1 LTITEKNPAP
11 NPSCFERST
20 IVKAWS
26 QKLISVLRI
35 LKYPLAFLA
44 LPLVVGISSFLV
56 TTASPP
62 APQLEQAYPA
72 PPKLDPNKPTVA
84 VVLARDMTEV
94 ADALAPYAV
103 FKTSSAFNVVMV
115 SEQRRPVT
123 LSGNLEVISHFSFAE
138 LDATLGH
145 DPDLIVIPNIPNIA
159 ANEAL
164 RLWVQRHGQ
173 GRSLVMSVCAGAAMF
188 AATGLIDGLP
198 ATTHWGDIAWIEPSY
213 PKVKWLRGQR
223 YVDNGQFISTAGIL
237 SGIDGS
243 LHMIDRLRGKN
254 LAMQVANTLHYP
266 TQYLEHPSMAQFYF
280 APRDVIL
287 LLNGLF
293 RWDRATLGVALID
306 GMDELA
312 LAAAYDTYAPS
323 FTAQLV
329 SLAPQGT
336 IITTK
341 HGLNLVARRTPEQ
354 WATGREIMLP
364 GSRDD
369 LQVPVWLKPYR
380 VKYTLA
386 TSNQFPFNATLKHLA
401 QTQDIPTAEFAA
413 KRLEYRFLP
422 GQWQGA
428 GWWTSAVVY
437 RPLWLGLL
445 ALGLVFGLERLRRRT
460 LNVSQKQTA
469 SLKQPAA

>member
-1 LTITEKNPAP
+1 MMKTWSKKLT
-11 NPSCFERST
+11 
-20 IVKAWS
+20 
-26 QKLISVLRI
+26 SVLKI

-44 LPLVVGISSFLV
+44 LPLVLGISSFLM

-72 PPKLDPNKPTVA
+72 PPTLDPNKPTVA

-94 ADALAPYAV
+94 ADALAPYTV

-123 LSGNLEVISHFSFAE
+123 LSGNLDVIPHFSFAE

-145 DPDLIVIPNIPNIA
+145 DPDLIVIPNIPNVA

-164 RLWVQRHGQ
+164 RLWVQRHGR

-243 LHMIDRLRGKN
+243 LHMIDRLRGRN
-254 LAMQVANTLHYP
+254 LALQVANTLHYP
-266 TQYLEHPSMAQFYF
+266 TQYLENPSMEQFYY
-280 APRDVIL
+280 APRDAIL

-293 RWDRATLGVALID
+293 RWDRANLGVALVD

-312 LAAAYDTYAPS
+312 LAAVFDTYAPS

-329 SLAPQGT
+329 SIAPQGT
-336 IITTK
+336 VITTK

-354 WATGREIMLP
+354 WATEIMLP

-369 LQVPVWLKPYR
+369 LQVPTWLKPYR

-386 TSNQFPFNATLKHLA
+386 GTKRFPFNRALEHLA
-401 QTQDIPTAEFAA
+401 QSQNIPTAEFAA

-422 GQWQGA
+422 GQLQGA
-428 GWWTSAVVY
+428 GWWTLAVVY

-445 ALGLVFGLERLRRRT
+445 ALGLVYGLERFRRRN
-460 LNVSQKQTA
+460 LNIGQKQPA
-469 SLKQPAA
+469 SLKFELKGD

>member
-1 LTITEKNPAP
+1 MKT
-11 NPSCFERST
+11 
-20 IVKAWS
+20 WS
-26 QKLISVLRI
+26 KKLSSVLRM

-44 LPLVVGISSFLV
+44 LPIVVGISSFLI
-56 TTASPP
+56 TTMSPP
-62 APQLEQAYPA
+62 LPRLEQAYPA
-72 PPKLDPNKPTVA
+72 PPKLDLNKPTVA
-84 VVLARDMTEV
+84 VVLGRDMTEV

-103 FKTSSAFNVVMV
+103 FKTSSAFNVVLV

-123 LSGNLEVISHFSFAE
+123 LTGNLDVISHFSFAE

-145 DPDLIVIPNIPNIA
+145 DPDLIVIPNIPNVA

-164 RLWVQRHGQ
+164 RLWVQRHGR

-237 SGIDGS
+237 SGIVGS
-243 LHMIDRLRGKN
+243 LHMIDRLRGRS
-254 LAMQVANTLHYP
+254 LAMQVASKLHYP
-266 TQYLEHPSMAQFYF
+266 TQYLEHPSMEQFYF
-280 APRDVIL
+280 ASRDAIL

-293 RWDRATLGVALID
+293 RWDRATLGMALVN

-312 LAAAYDTYAPS
+312 LAAVFDTYAPS

-329 SLAPQGT
+329 SIAPQGT
-336 IITTK
+336 VIITK
-341 HGLNLVARRTPEQ
+341 HGLNLVARRTPEE
-354 WATGREIMLP
+354 WATTNEILLP

-369 LQVPVWLKPYR
+369 PQQPAWLKPYR

-386 TSNQFPFNATLKHLA
+386 TSNQFPFNAALEHLA
-401 QTQDIPTAEFAA
+401 QTENIPTAEFAA

-422 GQWQGA
+422 GQLQG
-428 GWWTSAVVY
+428 GSWWTSAVVY

-445 ALGLVFGLERLRRRT
+445 ALGLVFGLERLGQRKP
-460 LNVSQKQTA
+460 NVSQKQSA
-469 SLKQPAA
+469 RIKQPTA